1 MGVDIR
7 TDAEQLRFDVLGPL
21 RVRTGRETVAINAQ
35 KPQILLALLLIHS
48 DQVVSIEQLTA
59 QIWGDRIPSRARAGV
74 HVYVSQLRK
83 LFASAT
89 NRGCQ
94 SGGDSR
100 DCRDS
105 GDGKDADGPLLTRS
119 PGYHLAVKPGDLD
132 LHLFQSLTD
141 QGHAHAQAGRHEEAV
156 ECFAAALRLWRG
168 PALNGLRDCAAI
180 NSFATWLEEIRL
192 RCTEL
197 SIESS
202 LHLGRHHDVIGTLY
216 TLTTDHPLREAF
228 YRQLMLALYRAERR
242 AEALAAY
249 RTARE
254 RLRQDLG
261 LEPCRALQDLHRSI
275 LLGDDR
281 LAVEAA

>member
-1 MGVDIR
+1 MNTDISG
-7 TDAEQLRFDVLGPL
+7 LRFDILGPL
-21 RVRTGRETVAINAQ
+21 RVRTGRETIAVNAR
-35 KPQILLALLLIHS
+35 KLQILLTLLLIQG

-59 QIWGDRIPSRARAGV
+59 QIWGDRVPSRARAGV
-74 HVYVSQLRK
+74 HVYISQLRK
-83 LFASAT
+83 LLAPCGT
-89 NRGCQ
+89 DQEN
-94 SGGDSR
+94 
-100 DCRDS
+100 
-105 GDGKDADGPLLTRS
+105 PLQTRS
-119 PGYHLAVKPGDLD
+119 PGYLLATEPGDLD
-132 LHLFQSLTD
+132 LHLFQNLAE
-141 QGHAHAQAGRHEEAV
+141 QGRLHAQARRHEEAV
-156 ECFAAALRLWRG
+156 ECFDAALRLWRG

-180 NSFATWLEEIRL
+180 DAFATWLEEIRL

-216 TLTTDHPLREAF
+216 TLATDHPLREAF
-228 YRQLMLALYRAERR
+228 HRQLMLALYRAERR
-242 AEALAAY
+242 ADALAAY

-275 LLGDDR
+275 LLGDGR

>member
-1 MGVDIR
+1 MTGDRVSTDIDR
-7 TDAEQLRFDVLGPL
+7 LRFDILGPL
-21 RVRTGRETVAINAQ
+21 RVRAGQETIAISAQ
-35 KPQILLALLLIHS
+35 KPQILLALLLIHG

-59 QIWGDRIPSRARAGV
+59 QIWGDHVPRRARAAV

-83 LFASAT
+83 LLT
-89 NRGCQ
+89 T
-94 SGGDSR
+94 GGDPEQAS
-100 DCRDS
+100 
-105 GDGKDADGPLLTRS
+105 PLQTCC
-119 PGYHLAVKPGDLD
+119 PGYVLATRPGDLD
-132 LHLFQSLTD
+132 LHVFQDLTE
-141 QGHAHAQAGRHEEAV
+141 QGRLHAHARRHEEAV
-156 ECFAAALRLWRG
+156 DCFDAALRLWRG

-180 NSFATWLEEIRL
+180 EAFATWLEEIRL

-216 TLTTDHPLREAF
+216 TLTADHPLREAF

-242 AEALAAY
+242 ADALAAY

-261 LEPCRALQDLHRSI
+261 LEPCHALQDLHRSI